1 MKIGCIIPA
10 HLKSIRFP
18 KKILFKIK
26 GLEMIE
32 HVRRRALLSLYLK
45 KQVYVAAGDPKI
57 LKLVKKN
64 RGKVIKTFQ
73 NHLNGTSRVAE
84 AF

>member
-18 KKILFKIK
+18 KKILYKIK

-32 HVRRRALLSLYLK
+32 HVRRRALLSIQLK
-45 KQVYVAAGDPKI
+45 KRVHVASGDSNI
-57 LKLVKKN
+57 LKIVK
-64 RGKVIKTFQ
+64 RLSLI
-73 NHLNGTSRVAE
+73 HI
-84 AF
+84 